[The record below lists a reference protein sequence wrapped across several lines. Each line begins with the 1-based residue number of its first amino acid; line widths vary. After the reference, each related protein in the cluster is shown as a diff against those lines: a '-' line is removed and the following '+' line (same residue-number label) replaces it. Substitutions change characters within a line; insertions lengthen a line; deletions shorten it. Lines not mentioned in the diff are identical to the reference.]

1 MIDLEK
7 LHAWREAIEFTAADR
22 QSRMLS
28 GLRKSFIK
36 HNRIALNLQPST
48 LNPL

>member
-7 LHAWREAIEFTAADR
+7 LHAWREAIEFTAADK

-28 GLRKSFIK
+28 GLRKSFIE
-36 HNRIALNLQPST
+36 HNRIALNLRLSA
-48 LNPL
+48 LNPI